1 MDLEPRD
8 LDLAGEEM
16 HFERLEM
23 HFERLEMNFEPL
35 ELSFESL
42 GRSLEF
48 PPCHFEGLLGDLHRR
63 MSSPEGALEGPEPA
77 QRDLWRLDR

>member
-8 LDLAGEEM
+8 LDLAGE
-16 HFERLEM
+16 EM